1 MAEPIVTLS
10 HIQKSFGSKEVLKD
24 LNFTITPGSIVGYIG
39 PNGAGKST
47 TVKMMLGLM
56 QPDGGTIELLVSQS
70 NPTTRVIN
78 GGSVMC
84 LKVPT
89 CLTP

>member
-39 PNGAGKST
+39 P
-47 TVKMMLGLM
+47 
-56 QPDGGTIELLVSQS
+56 
-70 NPTTRVIN
+70 
-78 GGSVMC
+78 
-84 LKVPT
+84 
-89 CLTP
+89 